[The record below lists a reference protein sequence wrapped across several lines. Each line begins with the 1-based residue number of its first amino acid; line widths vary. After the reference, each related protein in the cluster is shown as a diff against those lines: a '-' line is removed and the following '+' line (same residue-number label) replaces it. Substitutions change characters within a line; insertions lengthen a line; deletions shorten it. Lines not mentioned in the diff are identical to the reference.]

1 MSNDASEKLLD
12 LVKRSDLVTPKKLDA
27 FLERSAQIPGG
38 MPAEQEKVAEM
49 LVADGLLTR
58 WQADKL
64 LAGKHRGF
72 RLGKYKLLG
81 QIGKGGMSHVYLA
94 EHVLMERR
102 VAIKVLPRQRVKDR
116 SYLSR
121 FQLEARAAA
130 RLDDVNIVRVFDID
144 NEGDTHYIVMEYV
157 EGRDLHQ
164 TVSQNGPLPFVTAVR
179 YVAQVATGLQHA
191 HEMGLVHRD
200 IKPANCLL
208 DQHGTVKLLDM
219 GLAKLNDDETSL
231 TLANDENVL
240 GTADYLAP
248 EQALNSHAA
257 DARADIYSLGCT
269 LYFLL
274 VGRPPFPDGTI
285 SERLLKH
292 QVEEPESLLK
302 IRPDT
307 PLSLVDL
314 CARMMA
320 KKPDDRP
327 QTAGDVARLMND
339 WLADR
344 GESPVGMGSSGS
356 GVRVGEGLG
365 SGLGS
370 GILSRYSQTPQPG
383 TLPAPGSR
391 SKPGSGASETAKL
404 YSAPS
409 VDTDEDIGLAP
420 LEEEEM
426 SPSARQAA
434 KKASASSGV
443 LSDESSSKL
452 GSKASAGS
460 KIAKSSAE
468 KLLADKSAPSKSAPA
483 KSDKGSSKSSALS
496 GVDTGQV
503 DAASLSSPSRPVK
516 PKSIFDEE
524 YAVSTEVDPIQR
536 RAQRAAQTEY
546 DPLHP
551 PGYVNPYTKTP
562 AWVYVVV
569 ALFLAAVISI
579 VAWVHNS

>member
-1 MSNDASEKLLD
+1 MSEAADKLID
-12 LVKRSDLVTPKKLDA
+12 LVKRSELVTEKKLDG
-27 FLERSAQIPGG
+27 FLERSVKAPGG
-38 MPAEQEKVAEM
+38 LPDDPAKVAEM
-49 LVADGLLTR
+49 LIADGLLTR

-102 VAIKVLPRQRVKDR
+102 VAIKLLPRQRVKDR

-130 RLDDVNIVRVFDID
+130 RLDDPNIVRVYDID
-144 NEGDTHYIVMEYV
+144 NEGENHYIVMEYV

-164 TVSQNGPLPFVTAVR
+164 TISQDGPLPFVTAVR

-191 HEMGLVHRD
+191 HDMGLVHRD

-208 DQHGTVKLLDM
+208 DQNGVVKLLDM
-219 GLAKLNDDETSL
+219 GLAKLTDDETSL

-274 VGRPPFPDGTI
+274 VGRPPFPEGSI

-302 IRPDT
+302 LRPDT
-307 PLSLVDL
+307 PLSLVDI
-314 CARMMA
+314 CTRMMA

-327 QTAGDVARLMND
+327 QTAGEVARILND

-344 GESPVGMGSSGS
+344 GESPVPLGPSPTMARGN
-356 GVRVGEGLG
+356 EGLG
-365 SGLGS
+365 SGVGS
-370 GILSRYSQTPQPG
+370 GILSRFPKSPT
-383 TLPAPGSR
+383 PAPLR
-391 SKPGSGASETAKL
+391 SPGGVAPPASDTARL
-404 YSAPS
+404 YAAS
-409 VDTDEDIGLAP
+409 VDTEEDIGLAP
-420 LEEEEM
+420 LDDE
-426 SPSARQAA
+426 SKSLSARQA
-434 KKASASSGV
+434 KKAAASSGV
-443 LSDESSSKL
+443 LSDESAPKIAGLSDG
-452 GSKASAGS
+452 GSKGRSGKGAAGN
-460 KIAKSSAE
+460 
-468 KLLADKSAPSKSAPA
+468 ADPSKGTGA
-483 KSDKGSSKSSALS
+483 KASPSPGSSK
-496 GVDTGQV
+496 GDPR
-503 DAASLSSPSRPVK
+503 DASLSSPSKAGK
-516 PKSIFDEE
+516 PRSIFEEE
-524 YAVSTEVDPIQR
+524 YANPVEDDPITR
-536 RAQRAAQTEY
+536 RAKRAATLEY

-551 PGYVNPYTKTP
+551 PGYKNPYTKTP
-562 AWVYVVV
+562 WQVWAAGGAFLAVVV
-569 ALFLAAVISI
+569 AVI
-579 VAWVHNS
+579 VALGQFWG